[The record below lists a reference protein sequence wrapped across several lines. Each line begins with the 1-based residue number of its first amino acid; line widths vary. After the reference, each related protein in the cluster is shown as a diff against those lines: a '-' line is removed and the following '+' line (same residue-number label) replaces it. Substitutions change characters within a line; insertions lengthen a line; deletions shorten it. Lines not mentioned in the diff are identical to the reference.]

1 MASLTDLSNAI
12 QTRITAAAN
21 APGATLVQEDA
32 GNVPVQIEKQL
43 GGVGL
48 MALLGTPQFTND
60 DPLAAL
66 INARIKVQILVME
79 VPAIWRAN
87 ASRVH
92 GPDWGRQIA
101 AALQALRVPGFQD
114 LRVLSGGP
122 ADPPKDAD
130 AVNLYR
136 LELETMQI
144 FSAT

>member
-12 QTRITAAAN
+12 QTRIGAAAN
-21 APGATLVQEDA
+21 VPGAKLVQEDA

-43 GGVGL
+43 GSVGL
-48 MALLGTPQFTND
+48 MALLGTPAFTND
-60 DPLAAL
+60 DPLSLL

-79 VPAIWRAN
+79 VPALWRKDAG
-87 ASRVH
+87 RVH

-101 AALQALRVPGFQD
+101 AALQALNVPGFQD
-114 LRVLSGGP
+114 LRLLSGGP
-122 ADPPKDAD
+122 VEPPKDAD

-136 LELETMQI
+136 LEIETMQI